1 MLGGL
6 GVRTGAKLGF
16 DGAGGG
22 RHEDWYSGSARP
34 INTLTKRDG
43 ARLRERSRDLT
54 RNDLGAVSIVD
65 KLAIAISG
73 VRPRASTGNAQLD
86 ADIDG
91 LFDEWERSAST
102 AGYQTLSGLVWQAIS
117 ALIDSGGAL
126 MRARARRLSDGLPV
140 PMQLELLAVDH
151 LRSDLTQRAD
161 GGGRIIQGVE
171 FDALSRLTAYHL
183 WRERPGSEFHD
194 GQAVRVPESTIAHL
208 YWAREIGQVRGVPWL
223 SPAVAAGARVMS
235 LEELKG
241 EVAPHAV
248 LLGFGAD
255 CHIASLFPNA
265 EGVDAALALNG
276 KADLVRVTPQPLP
289 PEAPFPR
296 ITLTLKALVSPRR
309 ILIAAA
315 GAEKATALEKA
326 QMEDAKATP
335 LAALL
340 AQDRTPVSAYIR
352 Q

>member
-1 MLGGL
+1 M
-6 GVRTGAKLGF
+6 GAAYFTFEDQSKWAGAVTDALVE
-16 DGAGGG
+16 DIRAALREHRQALVAVAGGRTPG
-22 RHEDWYSGSARP
+22 P
-34 INTLTKRDG
+34 IL
-43 ARLRERSRDLT
+43 ARL
-54 RNDLGAVSIVD
+54 
-65 KLAIAISG
+65 
-73 VRPRASTGNAQLD
+73 
-86 ADIDG
+86 
-91 LFDEWERSAST
+91 
-102 AGYQTLSGLVWQAIS
+102 
-117 ALIDSGGAL
+117 
-126 MRARARRLSDGLPV
+126 ARADLPWSRVSFIPTDDRL
-140 PMQLELLAVDH
+140 
-151 LRSDLTQRAD
+151 
-161 GGGRIIQGVE
+161 
-171 FDALSRLTAYHL
+171 
-183 WRERPGSEFHD
+183 
-194 GQAVRVPESTIAHL
+194 VPEEHP
-208 YWAREIGQVRGVPWL
+208 ARNVALLRQWL